1 MVVQSE
7 FADRR
12 VVMVLLDS
20 PNSAQRAADM
30 QTMRTFVENENHI
43 NEQFDSMHPY
53 EVF

>member
-1 MVVQSE
+1 MPHCLQFSIYHRKS
-7 FADRR
+7 F
-12 VVMVLLDS
+12 DS

-30 QTMRTFVENENHI
+30 QTMRTFVENEDHI